1 MSDKRLKVWLGGL
14 PVGELSQDAH
24 GDLVFAYGASWLADS
39 SSQAIS
45 VSLPKRPEPFPHRAC
60 LPFFDGLLPEGGQR
74 SAIAKALG
82 VSEKNPFS
90 LLNELG
96 GDVAGALQF
105 LPPGT
110 KPKSAKGPWV
120 PQPLDDEALL
130 AVLDRLPLRPML
142 AGEDG
147 LRLSLAGAQAKLP
160 VCVVTGRVCLPQP
173 GQPTTHILKPAI
185 PGLRAS
191 VENEAFAMHLAAE
204 LGIPV
209 AQAEPRIVR
218 ASRGRKQTYLLV
230 TRYDRTSSKGLV
242 TRIHQEDFC
251 QAMGVPSS
259 LKYQSEG
266 GPNLARCFGLVQSAS
281 ALPALDR
288 MRLLDVVLFN
298 AMLGN
303 ADAHGKNFSLLYT
316 EEGLRLAPFYDL
328 MSTAFYPELS
338 KSFAMKIGEQS
349 RFERLGPKAWGEFS
363 KQIAVTLPFIRQ
375 RVLKLADQIPDAVG
389 VVLENLK
396 QPGLDAQAM
405 KQLAGLV
412 MDRAERCARSLA
424 GTSGA

>member
-1 MSDKRLKVWLGGL
+1 MSAKRLAVWLGTKS
-14 PVGELSQDAH
+14 VGELSQDEH
-24 GDLVFAYGASWLADS
+24 GDLAFAYRAPWLADLS
-39 SSQAIS
+39 SRAIS
-45 VSLPKRPEPFPHRAC
+45 MSLPKRPEPFTHREC

-74 SAIAKALG
+74 SAVAKALG
-82 VSEKNPFS
+82 VSEKNPYA

-105 LPPGT
+105 LPPGI
-110 KPKSAKGPWV
+110 KPKSAKGPWT
-120 PQPLDDEALL
+120 PHPLDDEGLL

-160 VCVVTGRVCLPQP
+160 VCVLDGRICLPQP

-185 PGLRAS
+185 PDLKAS

-209 AQAEPRIVR
+209 AQVEPRIVQV
-218 ASRGRKQTYLLV
+218 SRGRKRTFLLV
-230 TRYDRTSSKGLV
+230 TRYDRTSAKGLV
-242 TRIHQEDFC
+242 TRVHQEDFC
-251 QAMGVPSS
+251 QAMGVPST

-281 ALPALDR
+281 ALPAVDR
-288 MRLLDVVLFN
+288 MSLLDVVLFN
-298 AMLGN
+298 VMLGN
-303 ADAHGKNFSLLYT
+303 ADAHGKNFSLLYG
-316 EEGLRLAPFYDL
+316 EGGPRLAPFYDL
-328 MSTAFYPELS
+328 MSTAFYPDLS
-338 KSFAMKIGEQS
+338 KKFAMRIGEQS

-375 RVLKLADQIPDAVG
+375 RVIKLADQLPDATKT
-389 VVLENLK
+389 VLERLK
-396 QPGLDAQAM
+396 QPGLDAKAL
-405 KQLAGLV
+405 KQLADLV
-412 MDRAERCARSLA
+412 EDRAERCAKSIA
-424 GTSGA
+424 GTNS